1 MKQIKNY
8 ICLVDSHR
16 SPERMR
22 NTAGRYRVGAKS
34 SKEAKKLLHRA
45 IGFGSVQVYCEDT
58 NPETMHIAK
67 YKECLKESNWNSN
80 TKRFECFTPAL
91 HANTPHKKE

>member
-1 MKQIKNY
+1 
-8 ICLVDSHR
+8 
-16 SPERMR
+16 MR

-34 SKEAKKLLHRA
+34 AKEAKKLLQRA
-45 IGFGSVQVYCEDT
+45 IGFGSIQVYCEDT

-67 YKECLKESNWNSN
+67 YQECLKESNWNSN

-91 HANTPHKKE
+91 HANAPRKNG